1 MAKSAHHKGRGALL
15 GVRSM
20 KHSLQRK
27 FHLHNYFRKTK
38 KRAEISTY
46 LPNYNLLYKPTC
58 DSARTY
64 FHLGGCRFIL
74 SADIKTSLISDEVG
88 G

>member
-46 LPNYNLLYKPTC
+46 LPNYNL
-58 DSARTY
+58 
-64 FHLGGCRFIL
+64 
-74 SADIKTSLISDEVG
+74 
-88 G
+88 